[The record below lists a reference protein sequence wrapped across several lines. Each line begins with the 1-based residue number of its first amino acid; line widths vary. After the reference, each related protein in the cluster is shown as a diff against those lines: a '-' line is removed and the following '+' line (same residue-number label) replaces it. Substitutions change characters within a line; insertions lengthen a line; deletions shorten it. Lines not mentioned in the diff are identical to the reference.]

1 MNLIKNPMGCCLLLL
16 PVIAWGQERKE
27 TNTNLNVNYH
37 YFSTTAKVDG
47 PEKNYKK
54 DLGSE
59 IDFQI
64 DYQLMK
70 DVKLSAGY
78 SFMLGS
84 ETMDLVK
91 DGSHDSWQDWGW
103 IFININPN
111 ILFVKW

>member
-1 MNLIKNPMGCCLLLL
+1 MNPIKNPMGCCLLLF
-16 PVIAWGQERKE
+16 PVIAWGQEMKE
-27 TNTNLNVNYH
+27 TNTNLNVDYH
-37 YFSTTAKVDG
+37 YFSATAEVDG
-47 PEKNYKK
+47 SGKSYKK

-91 DGSHDSWQDWGW
+91 GSSHDSWQDWGW
-103 IFININPN
+103 ISININPN